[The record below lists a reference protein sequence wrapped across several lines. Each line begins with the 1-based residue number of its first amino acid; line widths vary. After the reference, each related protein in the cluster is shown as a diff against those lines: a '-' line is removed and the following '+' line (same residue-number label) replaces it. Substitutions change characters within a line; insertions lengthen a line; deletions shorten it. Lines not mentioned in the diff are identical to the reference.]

1 MHRSHFCLDTY
12 LRNRKSLVWITL
24 EIYNQTA
31 LAQSNQPHETKPLP
45 RQTGS
50 VSMPSHN
57 QSRRHL
63 ATRRRRHR
71 EPSKDRSGIGV
82 VPLRRSDFMRALPQ
96 KRFLNRL
103 LQSIHLWL
111 SPLFL
116 LRLAR
121 RSVLARSG
129 VGLELRQRC
138 QYKPAR
144 ALGWIVWKYW
154 FAFWALSAM
163 LCWLRNAASFYEFS
177 NDELSDQGGLLNT
190 GTSFHSTWYWCLNLN
205 YATKFEQWLK
215 INAS

>member
-57 QSRRHL
+57 QS
-63 ATRRRRHR
+63 
-71 EPSKDRSGIGV
+71 SGVGV

-111 SPLFL
+111 SPPPPFL

-129 VGLELRQRC
+129 VGLGLRQRC
-138 QYKPAR
+138 QYKSAR
-144 ALGWIVWKYW
+144 ALGWIVWNYW
-154 FAFWALSAM
+154 FAFWALSVM